1 MTPFTCSEPDGAL
14 PPEIPPAAP
23 ATLATSDAPLER
35 TVSKKDRLAGL
46 RLVAVDD
53 DETIRELLQQ
63 ALESAGAEVCTA
75 ASAREALEKIR
86 RFHPHAIISDIG
98 MPQEDGYAFLR
109 LVRNLPPESGGAT
122 PAIAVSGFTKE
133 KDRAAA
139 REAGYQA
146 FAAKPVDLR
155 ELIGLITRLAV
166 RGAR

>member
-1 MTPFTCSEPDGAL
+1 MTPFTACSEPDEATLETPSEGVAT
-14 PPEIPPAAP
+14 PEIP
-23 ATLATSDAPLER
+23 DAPLER
-35 TVSKKDRLAGL
+35 SASKRNRLAGL

-75 ASAREALEKIR
+75 ASAREALEQIR

-98 MPQEDGYAFLR
+98 MPHEDGYVFLR
-109 LVRNLPPESGGAT
+109 RVRNLPPESGGAT

-155 ELIGLITRLAV
+155 ELIGLITRLASS
-166 RGAR
+166 GAR